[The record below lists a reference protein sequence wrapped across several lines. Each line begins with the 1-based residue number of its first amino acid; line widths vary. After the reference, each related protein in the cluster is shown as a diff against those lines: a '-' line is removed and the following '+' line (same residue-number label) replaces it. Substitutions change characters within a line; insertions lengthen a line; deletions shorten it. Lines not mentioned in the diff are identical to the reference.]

1 MDKAQWDD
9 HNAKVAERCERVTA
23 LARDMVAG
31 ETWLLQPDWRS
42 SLADVL
48 AELDRVVERAGHPDD
63 VSYARAGIAAVASMF
78 LTVEQV
84 EAAYLGGAA
93 GGAIIGG

>member
-1 MDKAQWDD
+1 MDKAQWDE
-9 HNAKVAERCERVTA
+9 HNVKVAEGCERVAA
-23 LARDMVAG
+23 LAREMVAG
-31 ETWLLQPDWRS
+31 ETCVLQPDWRD

-48 AELDRVVERAGHPDD
+48 AELERIVDRAGHPDD
-63 VSYARAGIAAVASMF
+63 VSYAQAGIAAVASMF

-93 GGAIIGG
+93 GAIISR